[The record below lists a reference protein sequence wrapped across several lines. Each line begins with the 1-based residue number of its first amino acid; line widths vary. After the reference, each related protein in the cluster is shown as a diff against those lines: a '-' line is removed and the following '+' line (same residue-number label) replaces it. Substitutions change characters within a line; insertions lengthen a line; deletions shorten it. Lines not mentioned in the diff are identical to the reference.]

1 MFHRHRRPDE
11 CAVGRLHARDT
22 QAAPAAA
29 DDQRTAHPTT
39 DLTNATHRSNTP
51 LPPLDAGGTTCISHR
66 STLRLV
72 SRYRFAARRKRSRVE
87 CCEEEK
93 TGQRAGP
100 TASYTATHIWSDAI
114 DMRSDASER
123 RSADAT
129 ERRSASAASRAGVRP
144 PLEEEDF
151 VSREASNDTPPR
163 RARSLKN
170 GPHRI
175 VQELGEGRQRSHK
188 RREVPALVPE
198 LENAVFAFC
207 EKKTSS
213 II

>member
-1 MFHRHRRPDE
+1 MTLAGSGVACVIFSGN
-11 CAVGRLHARDT
+11 VK
-22 QAAPAAA
+22 PA
-29 DDQRTAHPTT
+29 
-39 DLTNATHRSNTP
+39 S
-51 LPPLDAGGTTCISHR
+51 
-66 STLRLV
+66 
-72 SRYRFAARRKRSRVE
+72 
-87 CCEEEK
+87 
-93 TGQRAGP
+93 
-100 TASYTATHIWSDAI
+100 
-114 DMRSDASER
+114 
-123 RSADAT
+123 
-129 ERRSASAASRAGVRP
+129 AGVRP